1 MNRQGGSRKNR
12 MWKEEQMRILKENLR
27 MLTNIKNIK
36 LKPCKSVDNMQKN
49 LQKHGSHYYNQNKE
63 NIQIDKSN
71 TKIMKALQEMKPSV
85 GNHLMCNPLVKV
97 SNYAKDVLEVNN
109 QYVTKTTTY
118 TALREEAYDQV
129 DDPTMSIIEENE
141 DNNDNENDNETQK
154 LDKLNKPET
163 KPINDEE

>member
-36 LKPCKSVDNMQKN
+36 LKPCKSVDNVN
-49 LQKHGSHYYNQNKE
+49 KHRIQHSSHYYNQNKE

-71 TKIMKALQEMKPSV
+71 TKIMRSLQSMKPSV
-85 GNHLMCNPLVKV
+85 GNHLVCNPHVKV

-109 QYVTKTTTY
+109 QYVSKTTSY
-118 TALREEAYDQV
+118 TQLKTEALEEVHKLDQ
-129 DDPTMSIIEENE
+129 IGEEENIEEVDE
-141 DNNDNENDNETQK
+141 SHDQELMK

-163 KPINDEE
+163 KNFNVDQ